1 MRRLALPFALVALL
15 GLAYKADIGDLR
27 ESPAVDVA
35 ELVAREF
42 AGDILIAGTEVVNN
56 AILHGNRSQPELK
69 VHILVRHSP
78 GLVEIRVDDEGKGF
92 DLDSRPDPTSPT
104 HLLDES
110 GRGLLIIQHLMDEVR
125 FEQGPAGQTAILIK
139 RLG

>member
-1 MRRLALPFALVALL
+1 MPKILERRLSIPSDPAEITAVELFLSTFA
-15 GLAYKADIGDLR
+15 ADAGIEED
-27 ESPAVDVA
+27 PT
-35 ELVAREF
+35 
-42 AGDILIAGTEVVNN
+42 GDILIAGTEVVNN